1 MSTQTGSSTRSLSIR
16 AKLAIQAAVVLV
28 GIAAL
33 TLASF
38 STLNKLKV
46 TGPVYT
52 QIIQDKD
59 LLADI
64 LPPPAYIVESY
75 LVTNRMATETD
86 PKALEALAVSLVNL
100 EKSFHERM
108 DLWERELA
116 PSEIKEKLVTAARPP
131 AEVFFKIAGER
142 FVPAVRAGNAA
153 ETRKILEEE
162 LRPNY
167 ETHRAAIDR
176 VVELEVASAA
186 AREAAAKDM
195 LAFRTAAL
203 MVLAG
208 VVAVISGLG
217 CILIGRSTVR
227 RIPALTDF
235 ASALAKG
242 DLTARLRF
250 NTNDEF
256 GRLGSALDQAVES
269 INHVVSQVST
279 SATEVAGAATQIAA
293 AAEEMSASVG
303 EVARQAGEA
312 SGSANNSGTVAKAG
326 GEVVQK
332 TVVEMKQIADAVNQT
347 ATNIRTLG
355 ERSEQIGLVIGV
367 INDIAD
373 QTNLLALN
381 AAIEAARAG
390 EHGRGFAVVADEV
403 RKLAERT
410 TKATEEVS
418 SSIKAIQDE
427 TRGAVDRMNHGTEQV
442 RVGVGLAEQAGANL
456 GQIVEG
462 AGQVAAL
469 ITSISA
475 ASEEAGAA
483 TTQSA
488 QAAQELSTK
497 AESLRQLCSRF
508 KTNAAADNRASGP
521 VKDAAREFSSKRAA

>member
-1 MSTQTGSSTRSLSIR
+1 MQIRTKLLATIGLSSIITLSVGGFGLYNLAQEGR
-16 AKLAIQAAVVLV
+16 AIQ
-28 GIAAL
+28 
-33 TLASF
+33 
-38 STLNKLKV
+38 
-46 TGPVYT
+46 
-52 QIIQDKD
+52 
-59 LLADI
+59 
-64 LPPPAYIVESY
+64 
-75 LVTNRMATETD
+75 
-86 PKALEALAVSLVNL
+86 SLHG
-100 EKSFHERM
+100 S
-108 DLWERELA
+108 
-116 PSEIKEKLVTAARPP
+116 
-131 AEVFFKIAGER
+131 
-142 FVPAVRAGNAA
+142 
-153 ETRKILEEE
+153 
-162 LRPNY
+162 
-167 ETHRAAIDR
+167 
-176 VVELEVASAA
+176 SAA
-186 AREAAAKDM
+186 AEQLLLLRVGYNGVRAASNGLLSVVANAEDVQFQRTRLRDAWHQIDEATSEFDANPAAKTHAQKWATCKALQVKWKQLADHTDDLALRWNAQRGSDAGSSPDAAATQELSTASHDATDVFQELLKSVRELSSAITAEADQTIKSANNTAESANRLTIGAIIVGVLSSVCMGLLIIRSIMARIPKM
-195 LAFRTAAL
+195 LAFAQDMAA
-203 MVLAG
+203 G
-208 VVAVISGLG
+208 N
-217 CILIGRSTVR
+217 
-227 RIPALTDF
+227 LT
-235 ASALAKG
+235 
-242 DLTARLRF
+242 TRLNF
-250 NTNDEF
+250 NSNDEF
-256 GRLGSALDQAVES
+256 GRLGAALDTGVDAMSNLVAE
-269 INHVVSQVST
+269 VSR

-508 KTNAAADNRASGP
+508 KTSGSSDTRGTAPTKAAARSPSAS
-521 VKDAAREFSSKRAA
+521 RAA